1 MMKDEWFSDWFN
13 TSYYH
18 TLYQNRNTA
27 EASAFIHRLLAY
39 LSPPGEARILDLAC
53 GSGRHAI
60 ELASKGYD
68 VTGIDLSPESIRLAA
83 QSESENLHFYVHD
96 MRDIFRTRYFD
107 YVFNFFTSFGY
118 FDRPAENEQAMRA
131 ISSGLVNGGILVIDY
146 LNVVRA
152 IEQLVPHS
160 TAEYDGIQF
169 IMEREADDRFIYKHI
184 QVIDSHRNETYQFM
198 ERVAVLDYQR
208 FDRLLT
214 DAGLTLLTTFGN
226 YALEPFDVETSERLI
241 LVAQR
246 TS

>member
-1 MMKDEWFSDWFN
+1 MKDEWFSDWFN

-18 TLYQNRNTA
+18 TLYQNRNTE

-39 LSPPGEARILDLAC
+39 LSPPGVARILDLAC